1 MSGLADTRLKG
12 IASLFDTYELKK
24 FVKFYISLIFLLEI
38 IIFGSC
44 FLFQLEPVNL
54 PFPWKYYF
62 LASFLVPIAVTF
74 LLGIFITAFNLF
86 VFGHSTPQ
94 SADSESS
101 DNDDENDKENNETTG
116 HFNKINASLTLI
128 RQMPFLLTLL
138 ILGIGAIIFA
148 QLDNLIIFLGEIGVK
163 TVEYALIILGV
174 VFAVAVVFA
183 LIWIFMK
190 YKLEKMKYDY
200 KYKQDVMS
208 QLGLL
213 VIDKKTV
220 ITPEGKVITQNKK
233 KKLLPEKTKSNKDAL
248 LIAQSTEQQQG

>member
-1 MSGLADTRLKG
+1 MPELDNNNLKG
-12 IASLFDTYELKK
+12 VATLFDNYELKK
-24 FVKFYISLIFLLEI
+24 FIRCYIGLIFLLEI

-86 VFGHSTPQ
+86 IFGHSTPQ
-94 SADSESS
+94 SVDSTSS
-101 DNDDENDKENNETTG
+101 DENKEDSSYLNR
-116 HFNKINASLTLI
+116 INASLTLI
-128 RQMPFLLTLL
+128 RQAPFLLILL
-138 ILGIGAIIFA
+138 LLGIGSIIFS
-148 QLDNLIIFLGEIGVK
+148 QLDNLIIFLGEIGIK

-183 LIWIFMK
+183 LIWLIMK

-200 KYKQDVMS
+200 QYKRDVMS

-213 VIDKKTV
+213 VIDQNTV
-220 ITPEGKVITQNKK
+220 INNEGKVIVQDKEKK
-233 KKLLPEKTKSNKDAL
+233 ILPPKTKIDKDTL
-248 LIAQSTEQQQG
+248 LITQSTRQQG

>member
-1 MSGLADTRLKG
+1 MSTLDNNNFKG
-12 IASLFDTYELKK
+12 ISTLFDASELKK
-24 FVKFYISLIFLLEI
+24 FIKYYISLIFLLEI

-62 LASFLVPIAVTF
+62 LASFLVPIAVN
-74 LLGIFITAFNLF
+74 FITAFNLF
-86 VFGHSTPQ
+86 IFGHSTPQ
-94 SADSESS
+94 SVDPGSS
-101 DNDDENDKENNETTG
+101 DDNNEKNSP
-116 HFNKINASLTLI
+116 FNKINASLTLI
-128 RQMPFLLTLL
+128 RQAPFLLTLL
-138 ILGIGAIIFA
+138 LLGIGAIIFS

-163 TVEYALIILGV
+163 TVEYALIILAV

-200 KYKQDVMS
+200 QYKQEVMS

-213 VIDKKTV
+213 VIDKNTV
-220 ITPEGKVITQNKK
+220 VNHEGEVINKK
-233 KKLLPEKTKSNKDAL
+233 KKLLSEKTKGDKDAL
-248 LIAQSTEQQQG
+248 LIAQSTKQQG

>member
-1 MSGLADTRLKG
+1 MSGLANTKLKG
-12 IASLFDTYELKK
+12 IASLFDTSELKK

-38 IIFGSC
+38 MIFGSC

-86 VFGHSTPQ
+86 IFGHSTPQ
-94 SADSESS
+94 SVESEPS
-101 DNDDENDKENNETTG
+101 DEKNEDDEKNNP
-116 HFNKINASLTLI
+116 FNKINASLTLI

-138 ILGIGAIIFA
+138 ILGVGAIIFS
-148 QLDNLIIFLGEIGVK
+148 QLDNLIIFLGEIGIK
-163 TVEYALIILGV
+163 TVEYSLIILGV

-200 KYKQDVMS
+200 QYKQDVMS

-213 VIDKKTV
+213 VIDQKTV
-220 ITPEGKVITQNKK
+220 INPEGKIITQNKK
-233 KKLLPEKTKSNKDAL
+233 KKLLSEKTKSNKDAL
-248 LIAQSTEQQQG
+248 LIAQ

>member
-1 MSGLADTRLKG
+1 MSGLANTKLKG

-24 FVKFYISLIFLLEI
+24 FVKCYVSLIFLLEI
-38 IIFGSC
+38 MIFGSC

-86 VFGHSTPQ
+86 IFGHSTPQ
-94 SADSESS
+94 SVDPESS
-101 DNDDENDKENNETTG
+101 DEKNEDDEKNNP
-116 HFNKINASLTLI
+116 FNKINASLTLI

-138 ILGIGAIIFA
+138 ILGIGAIIFS

-200 KYKQDVMS
+200 QYKQDVMS

-220 ITPEGKVITQNKK
+220 INTEGKIITHNKK
-233 KKLLPEKTKSNKDAL
+233 KKLLPEKTQSNKDAL
-248 LIAQSTEQQQG
+248 LIAQSTKQQG

>member
-1 MSGLADTRLKG
+1 MSELANTKLKG

-86 VFGHSTPQ
+86 IFGHSTPQ
-94 SADSESS
+94 SVDSESS
-101 DNDDENDKENNETTG
+101 DDDKNEDNEKNNP
-116 HFNKINASLTLI
+116 FNKINASLTLI

-138 ILGIGAIIFA
+138 ILGIGAIIFS

-174 VFAVAVVFA
+174 VFAVAVIFA

-200 KYKQDVMS
+200 QYKQDVMS

-220 ITPEGKVITQNKK
+220 INPEGKIITQNKK

-248 LIAQSTEQQQG
+248 LIAQSTKQQG

>member
-1 MSGLADTRLKG
+1 MPELDKNNLKG
-12 IASLFDTYELKK
+12 VSALFDASELKK
-24 FVKFYISLIFLLEI
+24 FIRYYISLIFLLEI

-74 LLGIFITAFNLF
+74 ILGIFITAFNLF
-86 VFGHSTPQ
+86 IFGHSAPQ
-94 SADSESS
+94 SVDSESS
-101 DNDDENDKENNETTG
+101 DENNEKNSP
-116 HFNKINASLTLI
+116 FNKINASLTLI
-128 RQMPFLLTLL
+128 RQAPFLLTLL
-138 ILGIGAIIFA
+138 LLGIGSIIFS
-148 QLDNLIIFLGEIGVK
+148 QLDNLILFLGEIGIK
-163 TVEYALIILGV
+163 AVEYVLIILGV
-174 VFAVAVVFA
+174 IFAVAVVFA

-200 KYKQDVMS
+200 QYKQDVMS

-220 ITPEGKVITQNKK
+220 INHEGKVIAQNNKK
-233 KKLLPEKTKSNKDAL
+233 KKFLPGKPKNDKDAL
-248 LIAQSTEQQQG
+248 LITQSNRQQ

>member
-1 MSGLADTRLKG
+1 MSKLDNNNFKG
-12 IASLFDTYELKK
+12 ISTLFDATELKK
-24 FVKFYISLIFLLEI
+24 FIKYYISLIFLLEI

-62 LASFLVPIAVTF
+62 LASFLVPIGVTF
-74 LLGIFITAFNLF
+74 ILGIFITAFNLF
-86 VFGHSTPQ
+86 IFGHSTPQ
-94 SADSESS
+94 SVDSGSS
-101 DNDDENDKENNETTG
+101 DKNDEKNSP
-116 HFNKINASLTLI
+116 FNKINASLTLI
-128 RQMPFLLTLL
+128 RQAPFLLTLL
-138 ILGIGAIIFA
+138 LLGIGSIIFS

-200 KYKQDVMS
+200 QYKQDVMS

-213 VIDKKTV
+213 VIDKNTV
-220 ITPEGKVITQNKK
+220 VNHEGEVINKK
-233 KKLLPEKTKSNKDAL
+233 KKLLSGKTKVDKDAL
-248 LIAQSTEQQQG
+248 LIAQSTRQQR